1 MKRTFSL
8 LILALMPAAAQ
19 QAREILARLD
29 RFAPTFTAARAAIR
43 SVSHTAAI
51 DEDETELGV
60 LAIKK
65 YGPGKLRF
73 RVDFNGENAFTV
85 VLGDRLAE
93 IYRPKIDEIQQ
104 YDIRKYRDM
113 AEKMFLLGF
122 GTAGR
127 ELAANYDIREVRSE
141 NVESQVSTHLE
152 LAPKSAEVRRQ
163 LAKVEL
169 WISEKNSCPLQQK
182 FWYPDGSFRTVTFS
196 GLQIN
201 PNLPSSAFD
210 LPKSAKRVRN

>member
-1 MKRTFSL
+1 MKRAFSL
-8 LILALMPAAAQ
+8 LILAVIPAPAQ
-19 QAREILARLD
+19 QASIILARLD

-43 SVSHTAAI
+43 SVNHTAVI
-51 DEDETELGV
+51 NEDETELGV
-60 LAIKK
+60 LAVKK

-85 VLGDRLAE
+85 VLGDQLAE
-93 IYRPKIDEIQQ
+93 VYHPKIDEIQE
-104 YDIRKYRDM
+104 YDIRKYRDI
-113 AEKMFLLGF
+113 AQKMFLLGF

-127 ELAANYDIREVRSE
+127 ELAANFEIRDVRSE
-141 NVESQVSTHLE
+141 NVESQGSTHLE
-152 LAPKSAEVRRQ
+152 LVPKSADVRRQ

-169 WISEKNSCPLQQK
+169 WISDKNACPLQQK
-182 FWYPDGSFRTVTFS
+182 FWYPDASFRTVTFS

-201 PNLPSSAFD
+201 PNLPSSTFD